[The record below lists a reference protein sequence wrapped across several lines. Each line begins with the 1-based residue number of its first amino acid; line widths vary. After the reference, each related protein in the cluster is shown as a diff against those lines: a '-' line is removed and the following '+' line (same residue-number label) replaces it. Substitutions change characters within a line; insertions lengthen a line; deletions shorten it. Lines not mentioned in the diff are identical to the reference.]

1 MVARMP
7 GGQVVSRRLHKV
19 EVCHWM
25 MVALSHYYITAK
37 VLVQVYHHPL
47 LLYKK
52 RRSMHENNRVYVSS
66 SAYSLAG
73 NFLLLLLLQQLR
85 ALRPSSVRPSVKS
98 LRITHMILFVLHAT
112 TTTAAAATA
121 KGLSSKA

>member
-1 MVARMP
+1 
-7 GGQVVSRRLHKV
+7 
-19 EVCHWM
+19 
-25 MVALSHYYITAK
+25 
-37 VLVQVYHHPL
+37 
-47 LLYKK
+47 
-52 RRSMHENNRVYVSS
+52 MHENNRVYVSS

-73 NFLLLLLLQQLR
+73 NFLLLLLLLLQQLR

>member
-73 NFLLLLLLQQLR
+73 NFLLLLLLLQQLR

-112 TTTAAAATA
+112 TTTAAATA